1 MTEATTAAVETVVV
15 AAAVGLAA
23 ATKAVAVRA
32 VGLVA
37 ERGGWREGSP
47 EVDVGRGVDSRA
59 KRTANGAGGSTHT
72 AQMRS
77 SCVG

>member
-1 MTEATTAAVETVVV
+1 MAAVETVAV
-15 AAAVGLAA
+15 AVAVGLAA
-23 ATKAVAVRA
+23 ATRAVAVRV

-37 ERGGWREGSP
+37 ERGGWREGVP
-47 EVDVGRGVDSRA
+47 EVDVGRGADSRG

-72 AQMRS
+72 AQLRS